1 MVNKEKMSKSL
12 GNFFT
17 VRDILKRFQPEVVR
31 FFILNTHYQSPL
43 DFSDAGLEEA
53 QRSLARIQNAV
64 MEAEARQGHAP
75 DTGGRDSFV
84 TSRLEECKK
93 KFEAAMDDNLNTRE
107 AIAEVFEMTRDV
119 NKWLANGSMSKQD
132 WNDIL
137 GLYDTYS
144 GILGVNWKP
153 SKEGDGLTSEL
164 LALLVDIRAAVRKKK
179 DYETSDLIRSRLKD
193 LGITIEDSK
202 EGVKI
207 KRIP

>member
-1 MVNKEKMSKSL
+1 MSKSL

-17 VRDILKRFQPEVVR
+17 VRDILKRFPPEVVR

-64 MEAEARQGHAP
+64 MEAEAKQGQAP

-84 TSRLEECKK
+84 ASRLEESKK

-107 AIAEVFEMTRDV
+107 AIAEAFEITRDV
-119 NKWLANGSMSKQD
+119 NKWLTNGSLSKQD
-132 WNDIL
+132 WNYIL

-153 SKEGDGLTSEL
+153 SKECDGLTSEL